1 MSRIFWPEGRYL
13 VSGGAGFIGSN
24 LVESLLAAGRE
35 VRIIDNFI
43 TGKRENLAD
52 LSGYELIEAD
62 IRSLDSCR
70 AACHGIDYVLHQ
82 AALSS
87 VPRSIDEPIAAN
99 EHNIVGTLNMLM
111 ASRENG
117 VKRVN
122 IAASSS
128 AYGDSDVL
136 PKVETMIP
144 QPMSPYAITKL
155 TCEYYAAS
163 FWKIFGLPTIILR
176 YFNVFGKKQD
186 PDSAYAAVIPKF
198 TSMMLKGK
206 SPVIFGDGEQS
217 RDFTYIEDVIQ
228 ANARGVCAGQEA
240 FGQVFNVAYGERITL
255 NRLYRKL
262 QELLECDIEPSYEPF
277 RPGEVLHSLADISKA
292 RRLLDYN
299 PQVNVIQGL
308 EKTID
313 WYKAN
318 L

>member
-1 MSRIFWPEGRYL
+1 MPVSLWPEGKYL
-13 VSGGAGFIGSN
+13 VTGGAGFIGSN
-24 LVESLLAAGRE
+24 LVESILNAGHE
-35 VRIIDNFI
+35 VRVIDNFI

-52 LSGYELIEAD
+52 LKGHELMEAD
-62 IRSLDSCR
+62 IRSLDSCLS
-70 AACHGIDYVLHQ
+70 ACRGVDYVLHQ

-99 EHNIVGTLNMLM
+99 EHNIVGTLNILM
-111 ASRENG
+111 AARENG

-128 AYGDSDVL
+128 AYGDSDAL
-136 PKVETMIP
+136 PKVETMMP
-144 QPMSPYAITKL
+144 MPMSPYAITKL

-163 FWKIFGLPTIILR
+163 FWEIFRLPTIILR

-198 TSMMLKGK
+198 TSLMLKNK
-206 SPVIFGDGEQS
+206 SPIIFGNGEQT

-228 ANARGVCAGQEA
+228 ANARGLTAGKEA
-240 FGQVFNVAYGERITL
+240 FGQVFNVAYGESITL
-255 NRLYRKL
+255 NRLYKKL
-262 QELLECDIEPSYEPF
+262 QELLNCDIEPGYEPF
-277 RPGEVLHSLADISKA
+277 RPGEVMHSLADVSKA
-292 RRLLDYN
+292 RRLLAFD
-299 PQVNVIQGL
+299 PKVSVFEGL